1 MTTGAVVVVGAGQA
15 GFQVAASLRQRGHDG
30 PLTLIGDEPGLPYQR
45 PPLSKEVL
53 AGSAA
58 PDTTALRPEA
68 FFAKHA
74 IALRSGEQV
83 VGVDR
88 DRRTVTLASGE
99 TLAYADLVL
108 ATGARPRPL
117 PVPGAELE
125 GVLALRTL
133 ADAVTIRDRITADT
147 RVVVIG
153 AGFIGLEVAAG
164 ACRHGAEV
172 TVLEVAPRVMGR
184 ALSAP
189 SAAHLVGRHER
200 AGASIRTGAAIERIA
215 GDGHGRAAGVVLAGD
230 ERLAADLVVVGVGV
244 TPATELAEQAGLPV
258 ADGVLVDPTLRTE
271 DPHIWAIGDCCRFPL
286 PSGRHVRLESVQNAT
301 DQARAVAAAITG
313 EAAAYDA
320 VPWFWTDQHD
330 AKLQIAGLLDGHDR
344 TVLRGDPD
352 ADGHSVFC
360 YAGERLVAVES
371 INRPRDHLAARKL
384 LAAGFSPRA
393 EDVADDATDLRELLA
408 LTAPA
413 PPSTAT

>member
-1 MTTGAVVVVGAGQA
+1 MTGAVVIVGAGQA
-15 GFQVAASLRQRGHDG
+15 GFQVAASLRQRGHQG
-30 PLTLIGDEPGLPYQR
+30 PVTLAGDEPGLPYQR

-53 AGSAA
+53 AGAAA
-58 PDTTALRPEA
+58 PETTALRPEA
-68 FFAKHA
+68 FFAKHD
-74 IALRSGEQV
+74 IALRSGQQV

-88 DRRTVTLASGE
+88 DRRTVTLSSGAA
-99 TLAYADLVL
+99 LDYDHLVL
-108 ATGARPRPL
+108 ATGARPRAL
-117 PVPGAELE
+117 PKPGADLD

-133 ADAVTIRDRITADT
+133 DDAVAIRDRVTADT

-164 ACRHGAEV
+164 ARKRGAEV

-200 AGASIRTGAAIERIA
+200 AGASIRTGARIGRIA
-215 GDGHGRAAGVVLAGD
+215 DDGHGRAAGVVLAGG
-230 ERLAADLVVVGVGV
+230 ELLHADLVIVGVGV
-244 TPATELAEQAGLPV
+244 APATDVAEQAGLPV
-258 ADGVLVDPTLRTE
+258 DDGVLVDATLRTE

-286 PSGRHVRLESVQNAT
+286 PSGQHVRLESVQNAT

-313 EAAAYDA
+313 GPAPYDA

-352 ADGHSVFC
+352 GDGHSVFC

-384 LAAGFSPRA
+384 LAASFSPRA
-393 EDVADDATDLRELLA
+393 EDVADDAVDLRELLA
-408 LTAPA
+408 VTAPA
-413 PPSTAT
+413 PPSAAT

>member
-1 MTTGAVVVVGAGQA
+1 MTGAVVIVGAGQA

-30 PLTLIGDEPGLPYQR
+30 PVTLIGDEPGLPYQR
-45 PPLSKEVL
+45 PPLSKDVL
-53 AGSAA
+53 AGAVEPA
-58 PDTTALRPEA
+58 TTALRPET
-68 FFAKHA
+68 FFAKHD

-88 DRRTVTLASGE
+88 GRRTVALAAGE
-99 TLAYADLVL
+99 TLAYDALVL

-117 PVPGAELE
+117 PVPGAELD

-133 ADAVTIRDRITADT
+133 ADAVTIRDRMTAST
-147 RVVVIG
+147 HVVVIG

-164 ACRHGAEV
+164 ARKRDAEV

-184 ALSAP
+184 ALSAA

-200 AGASIRTGAAIERIA
+200 AGASIRTGAVIERIA
-215 GDGHGRAAGVVLAGD
+215 GDGHGRATGVVLAGG

-244 TPATELAEQAGLPV
+244 TPATELAEQAGLAV
-258 ADGVLVDPTLRTE
+258 ADGVLVDLTLRTE

-286 PSGRHVRLESVQNAT
+286 PSGQRVRLESVQNAT

-313 EAAAYDA
+313 EATAYDA
-320 VPWFWTDQHD
+320 VPWFWTDQQD

-352 ADGHSVFC
+352 GNGHSVFC
-360 YAGERLVAVES
+360 YAGEWLVAVES

-384 LAAGFSPRA
+384 LAAGFSPRPDA
-393 EDVADDATDLRELLA
+393 VADDATDLRELLVA
-408 LTAPA
+408 QA
-413 PPSTAT
+413 